1 MILYHFHC
9 CNTFSRTRK
18 HRTERF
24 NKLGVCTKGKL
35 HRLEGDGFSIHGYC
49 NRGHVK
55 MLKVAFQRT
64 MSFLF
69 GSPFEKSTRVFLF
82 VRATEKHT
90 TLVDAFLFHLSGY
103 TQKSVT
109 THWKYWSSIILFHHI
124 FNQTHRRKPTV
135 PIT

>member
-1 MILYHFHC
+1 
-9 CNTFSRTRK
+9 
-18 HRTERF
+18 
-24 NKLGVCTKGKL
+24 
-35 HRLEGDGFSIHGYC
+35 
-49 NRGHVK
+49 

-109 THWKYWSSIILFHHI
+109 THWKYWRLYIAPHPKGTWILLTSQNTRKRVFHNSLSSHL
-124 FNQTHRRKPTV
+124 
-135 PIT
+135 